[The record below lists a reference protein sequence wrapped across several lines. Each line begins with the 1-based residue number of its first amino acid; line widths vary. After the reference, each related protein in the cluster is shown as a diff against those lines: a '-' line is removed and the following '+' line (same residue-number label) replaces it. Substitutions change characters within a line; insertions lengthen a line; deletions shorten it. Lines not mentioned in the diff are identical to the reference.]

1 VPTATATATA
11 TPPTATA
18 TAPPPTDAPAN
29 SIPPVARAGSAS
41 PLAPRGLGHRLL
53 HSSLLEA
60 LTYPHGVDRYVE
72 LVRPL
77 LVKREVRAEVLA
89 VGRQTPKSVTLTLRP
104 NENWRGIRA
113 GQFVNLSVEIDGV
126 RETRPYSPAGSQH
139 AADQTVEL
147 TVSTHPEGKVSRHL
161 RDHARPGMI
170 VGLSQA
176 QGEFVLPETRPRRV
190 LLVSGGSG
198 ITPVMAMLRTLCDE
212 GLADGSANGHAGAG
226 GAGGIGFLN
235 YARSPELALY
245 GAELEELADRHAGL
259 RVARGFTRG
268 PGRSSRQGAGERG
281 RRETLGGRFQRE
293 HLSAVLAEYAGRAEV
308 ATFVC
313 GPPALI
319 DAVRSVW
326 AQDGRPEPAVE
337 TFTPT
342 MLRFDTAEAVGTVS
356 FSASGREAANSG
368 LALLEQ
374 AEDAG
379 LTPDH
384 GCRMGIC
391 NTCSCRKTAGTV
403 RNVLTGA
410 LSSAGE
416 EQIRICVSVPV
427 GDVALDL

>member
-1 VPTATATATA
+1 MPTTTV
-11 TPPTATA
+11 
-18 TAPPPTDAPAN
+18 N
-29 SIPPVARAGSAS
+29 
-41 PLAPRGLGHRLL
+41 RLL
-53 HSSLLEA
+53 RSSLLEA
-60 LTYPHGVDRYVE
+60 LAYPHGVDRYVE

-77 LVKREVRAEVLA
+77 LVRREVRAEIAA
-89 VGRQTPKSVTLTLRP
+89 VRHQTPRSVTLMLRP
-104 NENWRGIRA
+104 NANWRGMNA
-113 GQFVNLSVEIDGV
+113 GQFVGLSVEIDGV
-126 RETRPYSPAGSQH
+126 RETRPYSPAGSEH
-139 AADQTVEL
+139 AVDGTLEL
-147 TVSTHPEGKVSRHL
+147 TVSTHPDGRVSRHL
-161 RDHARPGMI
+161 RDRARPGMI
-170 VGLSQA
+170 VGLSEA
-176 QGEFVLPETRPRRV
+176 QGEFVLPRVRPKR
-190 LLVSGGSG
+190 LLLISGGSG

-212 GLADGSANGHAGAG
+212 GLADTGEV
-226 GAGGIGFLN
+226 GFLN

-245 GAELEELADRHAGL
+245 GTELEELVDHHAQL

-268 PGRSSRQGAGERG
+268 AASLRGER
-281 RRETLGGRFQRE
+281 RGGREYREPLSGRFRRE
-293 HLSAVLAEYAGRAEV
+293 HLQAVIEEHSDA

-319 DAVRSVW
+319 AAVRSVW
-326 AQDGRPEPAVE
+326 AQDRLPEPAVE

-342 MLRFDTAEAVGTVS
+342 VLSFDSDAAEGTVS
-356 FSASGREAANSG
+356 FAASGREAVNSG
-368 LALLEQ
+368 LPLLEQ

-410 LSSAGE
+410 LSGATE